1 MIAELQFQMEFLIFR
16 NLTEVTEAGLA
27 TYFRRGTLD
36 VVTFGGVGNLQSD
49 KTLGALVKSLFE
61 SCAVPDGFERE
72 LLPEDKAAC
81 LCT

>member
-1 MIAELQFQMEFLIFR
+1 MKALR
-16 NLTEVTEAGLA
+16 N
-27 TYFRRGTLD
+27 
-36 VVTFGGVGNLQSD
+36 GNLEKVSD